1 MKKKG
6 TFSVVFSFAKQCR
19 GKTLA
24 SVLLDDETREICKEI
39 VSCNALDRVFIATD
53 YFDASINRIS
63 AWVTGI
69 RSVHKALLLA
79 LLEPNE
85 KMKKLQDE
93 SRFTELTV
101 LQEDMKTAPFGD
113 IWDEYL
119 RRENIS
125 NDYISAILDYEK
137 NTLEARK

>member
-1 MKKKG
+1 M
-6 TFSVVFSFAKQCR
+6 
-19 GKTLA
+19 
-24 SVLLDDETREICKEI
+24 
-39 VSCNALDRVFIATD
+39 FIATD

-85 KMKKLQDE
+85 RMKALQDE
-93 SRFTELTV
+93 SRFTELMV

-119 RRENIS
+119 RRENVPY
-125 NDYISAILDYEK
+125 DYISPILDYEK

>member
-1 MKKKG
+1 MG
-6 TFSVVFSFAKQCR
+6 H
-19 GKTLA
+19 
-24 SVLLDDETREICKEI
+24 
-39 VSCNALDRVFIATD
+39 
-53 YFDASINRIS
+53 
-63 AWVTGI
+63 GI

-85 KMKKLQDE
+85 RMKALQDE
-93 SRFTELTV
+93 SRFTELMV

-119 RRENIS
+119 RRENVS
-125 NDYISAILDYEK
+125 GDYISPILDYEK